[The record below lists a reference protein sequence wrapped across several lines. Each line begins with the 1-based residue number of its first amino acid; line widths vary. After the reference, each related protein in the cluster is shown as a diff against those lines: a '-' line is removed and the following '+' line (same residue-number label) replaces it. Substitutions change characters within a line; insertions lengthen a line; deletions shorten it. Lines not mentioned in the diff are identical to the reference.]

1 MRRLL
6 LFISVIHICG
16 ALAAQQDPI
25 ATKILDRFSE
35 KALAAPSITM
45 EFDLKIHDAAEQTDQ
60 TLEGVV
66 YIKKGFYK
74 LEIPDNIIWCN
85 GEAVWTLS
93 PEVEEVTI
101 TLPDNSDNTFI
112 SDPASLFTMYK
123 QGFKYR
129 LVEGDINRSIIDLY
143 PEDLKADFSRIRLL
157 IDNNSNLKEA
167 EYKRKDGITMYII
180 VSSYNLKSGYPDS
193 FFEFDQKK
201 YKNIDI
207 IDMR

>member
-1 MRRLL
+1 
-6 LFISVIHICG
+6 
-16 ALAAQQDPI
+16 
-25 ATKILDRFSE
+25 
-35 KALAAPSITM
+35 
-45 EFDLKIHDAAEQTDQ
+45 
-60 TLEGVV
+60 
-66 YIKKGFYK
+66 
-74 LEIPDNIIWCN
+74 
-85 GEAVWTLS
+85 
-93 PEVEEVTI
+93 
-101 TLPDNSDNTFI
+101 
-112 SDPASLFTMYK
+112 MYK